1 MAAPFNYQIFNNVTD
16 RETFLNNIRNVASNN
31 GWTIDKDDI
40 ANNQELYLHSNGN
53 GNQNLYFSMKIVTAH
68 NSNIQYIVMC
78 GNTGFD
84 AGQTYNNQP
93 GKWYETNH
101 SEHSSSYGYYYYIPD
116 IGFPITKQYILV
128 NNQLILVFFDI
139 DTSSFYTPNIC
150 KHRLILHLGMGAIDT
165 YKGNSDTEGN
175 YMFIH
180 GDSRNYE
187 HYNNR
192 LDYLW
197 PAILGIYH
205 SDNDNASSGGLLYKG
220 ENKYNY
226 DLGLSVRKI
235 LYIYSNGISD
245 TSSSGSSDSY
255 GIKGY
260 HYNSAVQFNDW
271 ASRTSL
277 IKPIVSIKH
286 TTTED
291 VFFYPIGELPY
302 YACKAYPYY
311 KAGDII
317 TQGTRHFMVFPILY
331 YTNGNGVAIEVN
343 A

>member
-40 ANNQELYLHSNGN
+40 TNNLELYLHSTGN

-84 AGQTYNNQP
+84 TGQTYNNQP

-101 SEHSSSYGYYYYIPD
+101 SEYNGYEYGYYYYIPD
-116 IGFPITKQYILV
+116 IGFPITKQYILA
-128 NNQLILVFFDI
+128 NSQLILVFFDI
-139 DTSSFYTPNIC
+139 DTSSFYNPYLY
-150 KHRLILHLGMGAIDT
+150 KHRLILSFGMGAIDT
-165 YKGNSDTEGN
+165 YKGSSDTEGN
-175 YMFIH
+175 YMFLY
-180 GDSRNYE
+180 GDNRDNE
-187 HYNNR
+187 HYHNN
-192 LDYLW
+192 LGSLW
-197 PAILGIYH
+197 SAILGTYH

-220 ENKYNY
+220 GNKHND
-226 DLGLSVRKI
+226 DLGLSVRQI
-235 LYIYSNGISD
+235 LYMDWDSIRNYNN
-245 TSSSGSSDSY
+245 SDSGY

-260 HYNSAVQFNDW
+260 QYNYAVQFNDW

-277 IKPIVSIKH
+277 IKPIVSIKD
-286 TTTED
+286 TTSTD
-291 VFFYPIGELPY
+291 VYFYPIGELPY

-317 TQGTRHFMVFPILY
+317 TQGTRNFMVFPILY
-331 YTNGNGVAIEVN
+331 YTNGDGVAVEVN
-343 A
+343 V